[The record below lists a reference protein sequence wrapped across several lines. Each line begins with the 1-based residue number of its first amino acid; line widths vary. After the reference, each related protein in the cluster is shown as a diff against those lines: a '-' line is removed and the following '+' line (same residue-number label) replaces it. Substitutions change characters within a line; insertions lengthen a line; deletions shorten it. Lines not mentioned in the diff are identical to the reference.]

1 MCGKKGGSVGGVSV
15 SAPTRGNTMEV
26 LKKQN
31 IEDPSDPAIPH
42 LDGDPEE
49 TKI

>member
-1 MCGKKGGSVGGVSV
+1 MGGVSV
-15 SAPTRGNTMEV
+15 SIPTRENIMKV

-31 IEDPSDPAIPH
+31 IAVPSDSAIPH

>member
-1 MCGKKGGSVGGVSV
+1 MEKRGGVLGECQSV
-15 SAPTRGNTMEV
+15 HPLGGNTMEV

>member
-1 MCGKKGGSVGGVSV
+1 
-15 SAPTRGNTMEV
+15 MEV

-31 IEDPSDPAIPH
+31 IEIPSDPAIPH